1 MRVKMS
7 YTVELD
13 EVPEKLTELLKEC
26 SGDLVNASEDLYQM
40 DLESQGNISVLGEID
55 RVRQMLAKIDDRL
68 QDCYNAYA
76 GYTQV
81 MMEKY
86 NPSSQQEGGHPDSGP
101 QFSEETP
108 PVDPEALEAMR
119 QQLEQ
124 LRADDFGGLND
135 GEG

>member
-13 EVPEKLTELLKEC
+13 EVPEKLTEFLKEC

-40 DLESQGNISVLGEID
+40 DLESHGNISVLGEID
-55 RVRQMLAKIDDRL
+55 RVRQALAKIDDRL

-81 MMEKY
+81 MMDKY
-86 NPSSQQEGGHPDSGP
+86 NPQQEEHPEAGSAP
-101 QFSEETP
+101 QFSEGTP

-119 QQLEQ
+119 RQLEQ
-124 LRADDFGGLND
+124 LRTEDFGGLND